1 MYLSFNIFYLTLL
14 NFCII
19 DAYPRMLKA
28 IKIVITIFFANR
40 RSCPFPNSVFS
51 VLSTFPVTC
60 YVTNLVVFHN
70 STFQFQLMARF
81 FTFRRIF
88 DQWVLCTI
96 SSSFPNVV
104 RCFFTLEIY
113 VLSTLASYQIVLN
126 SFLMCTYYQF
136 LFTSFDADKR
146 RLWILSTILSA
157 FLFIASNITRFA
169 LLQKSCNFS

>member
-1 MYLSFNIFYLTLL
+1 
-14 NFCII
+14 
-19 DAYPRMLKA
+19 MLKA
-28 IKIVITIFFANR
+28 IKIVITTFFANR
-40 RSCPFPNSVFS
+40 RSLCPFPNSVFS

-104 RCFFTLEIY
+104 RCFFALEIY
-113 VLSTLASYQIVLN
+113 VLSTLASYQIVKFISDVYILPISFYLRWCRQATSLN
-126 SFLMCTYYQF
+126 FVYHPVCISFYCQQYNTFCPSSKVL
-136 LFTSFDADKR
+136 
-146 RLWILSTILSA
+146 
-157 FLFIASNITRFA
+157 
-169 LLQKSCNFS
+169 